1 MAVENRADQ
10 GASPCSVAEADV
22 YLRADLVLYQQP
34 KARAGRI
41 RGIQEY
47 LTTAA
52 TTSLHYIRE
61 RKMRPRPASSPPKTA
76 GSPSFAQAPVMVL
89 AKRRP
94 LWLGDDEEDKKKSAW

>member
-61 RKMRPRPASSPPKTA
+61 RKMRTSSCQFAAENCRVPLLRTSACYGA
-76 GSPSFAQAPVMVL
+76 GQAQASM
-89 AKRRP
+89 AR
-94 LWLGDDEEDKKKSAW
+94 